1 MTAITT
7 AVTNVLGVVG
17 TVITTVTSE
26 PVLALGLGFSVVCGA
41 IGVFRR
47 LF

>member
-1 MTAITT
+1 MAAITT
-7 AVTNVLGVVG
+7 AVGNVLSVVG
-17 TVITTVTSE
+17 TVVTTVTGE